1 MSLFTLKGDLAN
13 IENKIVIYFKKY
25 VLQFLMKYFK
35 LFIVVN
41 VSWI

>member
-1 MSLFTLKGDLAN
+1 MSLFTLKVALAN
-13 IENKIVIYFKKY
+13 IENKNVIYVKKY

>member
-1 MSLFTLKGDLAN
+1 MSLFTLKVALAN
-13 IENKIVIYFKKY
+13 IENKIVIYVKKY
-25 VLQFLMKYFK
+25 VLQFLRKYFK